1 MVIIVHLQSRGDKS
15 LRLKGEGFNPHYGNK
30 NATNKIKHGVDFET
44 ATFVFDDPLHVSI
57 QDRHENGEE
66 RWQTLGLVN
75 NVVVL
80 LVAHSII
87 EENNAEIIRII
98 SARKATKH

>member
-1 MVIIVHLQSRGDKS
+1 MKFTWD
-15 LRLKGEGFNPHYGNK
+15 ENK

-44 ATFVFDDPLHVSI
+44 AKFVFDDPLHISI

-87 EENNAEIIRII
+87 EKNNHEIIRII
-98 SARKATKH
+98 SARKATKHERNFYEKAN

>member
-1 MVIIVHLQSRGDKS
+1 MKFIWD
-15 LRLKGEGFNPHYGNK
+15 ENK

-44 ATFVFDDPLHVSI
+44 AKFVFDDPLHVSI

-98 SARKATKH
+98 SARKATKHERNHYEKAH

>member
-1 MVIIVHLQSRGDKS
+1 MKFIWD
-15 LRLKGEGFNPHYGNK
+15 ENK
-30 NATNKIKHGVDFET
+30 NTKNKIKHGVDFET
-44 ATFVFDDPLHVSI
+44 AKFVFDDPLHISI

-87 EENNAEIIRII
+87 EDNNTEIIRII
-98 SARKATKH
+98 SARKATKHERNHYEKAH

>member
-1 MVIIVHLQSRGDKS
+1 MKFIWD
-15 LRLKGEGFNPHYGNK
+15 ENK
-30 NATNKIKHGVDFET
+30 NATNKIKHSVDFET
-44 ATFVFDDPLHVSI
+44 AKFVFDDPLHICI
-57 QDRHENGEE
+57 QDQHENGEE

-87 EENNAEIIRII
+87 EDNNHEIIRII
-98 SARKATKH
+98 SARKATKHEKNHYEKAH

>member
-1 MVIIVHLQSRGDKS
+1 MKFIWD
-15 LRLKGEGFNPHYGNK
+15 ENK
-30 NATNKIKHGVDFET
+30 NATNKIKHGIDFET
-44 ATFVFDDPLHVSI
+44 AKFVFNDPLHVSI
-57 QDRHENGEE
+57 QDRHENDGE

-98 SARKATKH
+98 SARKATKHERNHYEKAH